1 MCFVYFYCTS
11 NISLPY
17 LTAGMRLGQGLM
29 AAAAGSSNPH
39 HNNHRSS
46 SGNKLHPHTDSG
58 DGYEGNSSSSFNHHQ
73 SDGSVPT
80 EFLCAINGHVM
91 KAPLRYDPVMPICL
105 SCLALLST
113 FTITI
118 FVLSRS
124 SQCNLLVNSSIF
136 SPNPNLT

>member
-1 MCFVYFYCTS
+1 
-11 NISLPY
+11 
-17 LTAGMRLGQGLM
+17 MRLGQGLM

-46 SGNKLHPHTDSG
+46 SGNKLHTHTDSG

-91 KAPLRYDPVMPICL
+91 KAPLRYVPANLPFFV
-105 SCLALLST
+105 LLST
-113 FTITI
+113 YFYHHHHHHHHFTILT
-118 FVLSRS
+118 LSS
-124 SQCNLLVNSSIF
+124 HPSFPLI
-136 SPNPNLT
+136 